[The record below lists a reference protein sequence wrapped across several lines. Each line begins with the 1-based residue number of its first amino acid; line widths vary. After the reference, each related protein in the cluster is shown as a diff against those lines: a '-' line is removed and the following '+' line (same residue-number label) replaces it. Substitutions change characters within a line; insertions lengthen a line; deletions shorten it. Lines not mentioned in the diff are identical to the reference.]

1 MYNALWK
8 TMSRERV
15 RWRKRWGVPQTL
27 LASSCSV
34 IVFFTHD
41 LCTTSMFFLVHNEHK
56 LQEIKHRRLNFP
68 TSSNVWK
75 MTWNAGFL
83 PHFDYL
89 QQAVALKMSEDD
101 MKQLIRHGRVRQSAI
116 LSLKNVM
123 KSFRVTILWGI
134 SGNWWLEQGIDK
146 VLDRCTNMEN

>member
-1 MYNALWK
+1 
-8 TMSRERV
+8 
-15 RWRKRWGVPQTL
+15 
-27 LASSCSV
+27 
-34 IVFFTHD
+34 
-41 LCTTSMFFLVHNEHK
+41 MFFLVHNEHK

-101 MKQLIRHGRVRQSAI
+101 MKQLIRHGRDQTYLLGVKCPVKQVSNQ
-116 LSLKNVM
+116 L
-123 KSFRVTILWGI
+123 RV
-134 SGNWWLEQGIDK
+134 
-146 VLDRCTNMEN
+146 